1 MKKNVLTLTV
11 SKQWFDMIVAGEKTE
26 EYREIKPCWIKRL
39 TTNCEVAY
47 DVAAETY
54 CGKVL
59 YRPYT
64 HVLFINGYRKDAPR
78 IEKEI
83 DSISIGKPKRGLCP
97 DKWLDTE
104 FFIIKFKQRMNKT
117 DLHSSLLFLMIKLE
131 EAKGDQMADK
141 NFVAALT
148 EVLRY
153 FRDNGELKKAYEL
166 QKDSLADIA
175 NSPWAKLVI
184 GMLTSKMQE
193 DKVDAE
199 LPNIDT
205 LIEENTSDEFIEK
218 KINDVLG
225 DDVELKEEQYIK
237 K

>member
-1 MKKNVLTLTV
+1 M
-11 SKQWFDMIVAGEKTE
+11 Q
-26 EYREIKPCWIKRL
+26 
-39 TTNCEVAY
+39 
-47 DVAAETY
+47 
-54 CGKVL
+54 
-59 YRPYT
+59 
-64 HVLFINGYRKDAPR
+64 
-78 IEKEI
+78 
-83 DSISIGKPKRGLCP
+83 
-97 DKWLDTE
+97 
-104 FFIIKFKQRMNKT
+104 T

-175 NSPWAKLVI
+175 NSSWVKLVMS
-184 GMLTSKMQE
+184 MLTSKMQE

-199 LPNIDT
+199 LPNIDA
-205 LIEENTSDEFIEK
+205 LIEENTSDDFIEK

-225 DDVELKEEQYIK
+225 DDVELKEE
-237 K
+237 